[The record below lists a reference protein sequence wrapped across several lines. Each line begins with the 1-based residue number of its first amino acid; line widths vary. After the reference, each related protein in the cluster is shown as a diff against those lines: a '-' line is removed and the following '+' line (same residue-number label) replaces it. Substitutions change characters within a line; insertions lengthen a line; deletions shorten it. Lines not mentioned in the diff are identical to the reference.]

1 MCLSYSSPPKVRTP
15 TRYEE
20 NAELS
25 ESEEAIASILEQRY
39 FNFNMLGGYQRKLG
53 KSAVRRCQGN

>member
-1 MCLSYSSPPKVRTP
+1 MCLSYSSPPKVKTP

-39 FNFNMLGGYQRKLG
+39 FNFNICISGSPATHFLLYNKLYYF
-53 KSAVRRCQGN
+53 